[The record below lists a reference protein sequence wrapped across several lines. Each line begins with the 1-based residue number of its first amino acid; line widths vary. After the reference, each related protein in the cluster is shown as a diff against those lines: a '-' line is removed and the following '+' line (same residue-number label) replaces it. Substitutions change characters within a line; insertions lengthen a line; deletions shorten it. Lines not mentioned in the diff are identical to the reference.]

1 MLVEVVVWGGS
12 TLIGGLGV
20 GYYFL
25 SKFDN
30 KVKANL
36 EDVDEMGIKKNS
48 ETGDVVPSENNK
60 QIDETTAEDELYRLA
75 KIANATSYFDY
86 DKIKPPKK
94 PSRTEKYW
102 DRDSNDKIYKIE
114 CEIWEL
120 DYRQWK
126 IKNDK
131 AHSFDLILV
140 DFMEKRLM
148 KINREHEIE
157 MLIYKYLYTWDTYE
171 QIIEETNQL
180 NTPLSDAVKN
190 EIHRGITQFIVDY
203 CELEYRILKH
213 QKQLKDE
220 MDAVTNNS
228 FMQRLQL
235 EREYIDKVRNKEE
248 FDLTLNNI

>member
-1 MLVEVVVWGGS
+1 MFVEVVIYG
-12 TLIGGLGV
+12 GGLLITGLGGMYV
-20 GYYFL
+20 FT
-25 SKFDN
+25 DN
-30 KVKANL
+30 QERKHAAALEKAKEFYEEENYIKEVVVTKT
-36 EDVDEMGIKKNS
+36 EDY
-48 ETGDVVPSENNK
+48 
-60 QIDETTAEDELYRLA
+60 TAEDELYRLA
-75 KIANATSYFDY
+75 KIAKATSYFDY

-157 MLIYKYLYTWDTYE
+157 MLIYKYSYTWDTYE
-171 QIIEETNQL
+171 QIIEEANQL

-235 EREYIDKVRNKEE
+235 EREYINKVRNKEE